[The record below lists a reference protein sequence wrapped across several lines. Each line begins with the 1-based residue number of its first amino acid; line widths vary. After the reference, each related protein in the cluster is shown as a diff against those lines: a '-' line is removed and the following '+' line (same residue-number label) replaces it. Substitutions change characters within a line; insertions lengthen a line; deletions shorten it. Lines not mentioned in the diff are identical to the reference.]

1 MPDIKAY
8 EKYRE
13 QLAILI
19 NSLVTEKHNNLL
31 IFGDKFPS
39 LEEKWLAQ
47 GKKITHLKDLKKDY
61 FEVTPENPDF
71 NVKIEKNSFDLLIS
85 YHGIEKAIDPER
97 LLIELRKYLV
107 KEGDFICITYN
118 VSHISSIINLF
129 SEGWKQKSDGAIK
142 EGNLRYFS
150 YDSLKHIMKMAGFEL
165 IGEDIYALQENIE
178 FTKELSA
185 FTKNPYLNALS
196 FILRTKRVEG
206 FPFIDGTYP

>member
-13 QLAILI
+13 QLSLLI
-19 NSLVTEKHNNLL
+19 NGLVTEKHNNLL

-61 FEVTPENPDF
+61 FEVTVENNEF
-71 NVKIEKNSFDLLIS
+71 KIPLEKNSFDLLIS
-85 YHGIEKAIDPER
+85 YHGIEKALDPER

-107 KEGDFICITYN
+107 KEGDFFCITYN
-118 VSHISSIINLF
+118 VSHISSITNLF
-129 SEGWKQKSDGAIK
+129 SEGWKHKSDGAIK
-142 EGNLRYFS
+142 EGNLKYFS
-150 YDSLKHIMKMAGFEL
+150 YDSLMHIMKMAGFNVV
-165 IGEDIYALQENIE
+165 GEDIYALQENIE
-178 FTKELSA
+178 FTKQLTA

-196 FILRTKRVEG
+196 FILRAKRIEG